1 MASPRRRKR
10 VSPVYAEL
18 ACATP
23 LERIEMIRRGLPPSL
38 ILELA
43 CDLRLSED
51 NLMVYLGLVRA
62 GVRQKLVDEER
73 LTPQESDRVMA
84 LALLLGDT
92 LRGHD
97 AAIEVSADA
106 QMAAAA
112 WLGKWLRSPH
122 TELEHRAP
130 LQFMDIAH
138 GRALVASLLVRARGA
153 RRPV

>member
-1 MASPRRRKR
+1 MASPRRRKG

-23 LERIEMIRRGLPPSL
+23 LERIELIRRGLPPAL
-38 ILELA
+38 ILDLA

-62 GVRQKLVDEER
+62 GVRQKLADEER
-73 LTPQESDRVMA
+73 LTPQESDGVMA
-84 LALLLGDT
+84 LAVFLGDT

-97 AAIEVSADA
+97 PVAALPADA

-112 WLGKWLRSPH
+112 WLGRWLRSPH
-122 TELEHRAP
+122 VELEHRAP
-130 LQFMDIAH
+130 LQFVDIPH
-138 GRALVASLLVRARGA
+138 GRAFVASLLARARNA
-153 RRPV
+153 RRR